1 MIGTC
6 GPQPPTLRRD
16 QDVKLYATFFKRG
29 FRRMKTKLERGKGK
43 NMFLLLFLG
52 VLALAEMANFAA

>member
-1 MIGTC
+1 
-6 GPQPPTLRRD
+6 
-16 QDVKLYATFFKRG
+16 
-29 FRRMKTKLERGKGK
+29 MKTKLERGKGK